1 MTAQWLFHSC
11 LWDEAATHSWV
22 ARIVFDEASIT
33 KTRVTIT
40 DFTDVSL
47 VWPDIFGGS
56 GDPYFVVSVNGLSA
70 KSRVYLDSDRVQN
83 VGPFIFGLADD
94 ARFAEVGVEVWDS
107 ELGSPD
113 QYDVSGDRELAMMF
127 AHNPQGGAIRVS
139 GDGRKDGYT
148 VGNHGVINVHVES
161 VTR

>member
-1 MTAQWLFHSC
+1 
-11 LWDEAATHSWV
+11 
-22 ARIVFDEASIT
+22 
-33 KTRVTIT
+33 VTIT

-47 VWPDIFGGS
+47 VWPDIFEGS
-56 GDPYFVVSVNGLSA
+56 GVPYFIVSINGLSA

-83 VGPFIFGLADD
+83 IGPFIFGLADD
-94 ARFAEVGVEVWDS
+94 ARFAEVRVEAWDS
-107 ELGSPD
+107 EFGSPD
-113 QYDVSGDRELAMMF
+113 QYDVSGDGELAMTF